1 MKVERGREERL
12 TGRISKDSEGRDGD
26 LLENHS
32 FQDLN
37 LPNYQYL
44 TKCVEEDEG

>member
-1 MKVERGREERL
+1 MG
-12 TGRISKDSEGRDGD
+12 SEDDGIRDWD

-37 LPNYQYL
+37 LPNYQYIVPYK
-44 TKCVEEDEG
+44 TRGYM